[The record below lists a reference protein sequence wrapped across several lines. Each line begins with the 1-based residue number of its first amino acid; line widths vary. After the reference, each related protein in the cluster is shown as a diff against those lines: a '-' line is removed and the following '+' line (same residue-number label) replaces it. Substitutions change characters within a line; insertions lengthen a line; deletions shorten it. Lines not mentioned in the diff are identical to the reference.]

1 MIQKICFKAL
11 FLPKVE
17 KYPQV
22 FPMVAEYPKKTPI
35 LVEYPR
41 EYSTNIEPIIVFLN
55 HNV

>member
-22 FPMVAEYPKKTPI
+22 CPMVAEYPKKTPI